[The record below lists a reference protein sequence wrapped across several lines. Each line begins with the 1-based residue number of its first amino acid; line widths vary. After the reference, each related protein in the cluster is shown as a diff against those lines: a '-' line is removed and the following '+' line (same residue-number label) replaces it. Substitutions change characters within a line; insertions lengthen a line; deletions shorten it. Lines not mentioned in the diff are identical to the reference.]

1 MRERGGDQ
9 SQVAEWRERRDMRH
23 DIQWSHYLSGQHTS
37 GIGGA
42 PLHYHDLIISVAV
55 ITKQNIDPIT
65 EMLGCS
71 LSDKWSYYFK
81 HCVSNCSDDS
91 IPGPGRHRNCFTGL
105 RKPPGG
111 RHRTRASSQTHKFMK
126 NDKKK
131 QTCCHNSQLSPG
143 LLFPQISYKLAVRH
157 WLDESTGCQP
167 CCQWDWV

>member
-1 MRERGGDQ
+1 MRERG
-9 SQVAEWRERRDMRH
+9 VTRARWRRVEREETWH
-23 DIQWSHYLSGQHTS
+23 PVISLPQWSAHIRDRRSSSALY
-37 GIGGA
+37 
-42 PLHYHDLIISVAV
+42 YHDLIISVAV